1 MTIAMDGRSVYD
13 LSAEERSEFLAQLE
27 KARPELCFNGINCAT
42 GAYGIAPLTGP
53 ALAALL
59 RGEQPPDNLAELKSK
74 ADPGAFP
81 IAADHDPTRID
92 QSGWAVIFAADSDP
106 AVAEALLPLLEL
118 RRAQAGDLFR
128 SFTGKS
134 GYRAG
139 ETKSQFFARHRI
151 SDGPAEPAEL
161 GYYVLIVGSPEAIPF
176 GFQYQLDVMRGVG
189 RLFFATPAEYASY
202 ARSVV
207 EAESG
212 RLQLARRAVFFGV
225 ANPDDNATKLSA
237 QYLVRRVHEELR
249 QRPTFTRWVAE
260 GDTRRA
266 HKLAW
271 ILESVIGEPA
281 TKARLGQLLGGAE
294 TPALLFTASHGA
306 EFPAGDP
313 RQLPHQGA
321 LVCQDWP
328 GPKSWH
334 EPVPQ
339 DFYFAGDDIASSARM
354 QGLISFHF
362 ACFGGGTPKLDQF
375 AQKARRSDRQL
386 IAPQNFVARLP
397 QRMLGHPGGGA
408 LAVIAHVER
417 AWAYSFLSP
426 AGVEQSTAF
435 NRTLAQL
442 LSGAPVG
449 WATESL
455 NLRYADLATELTTVL
470 EELSYDPASKSAYE
484 LAALWTNHN
493 DARGYAIFGDPAVR
507 LPLALDGHEPQP
519 EALPEL
525 RPAAPSAAAPPAVD
539 PPSALPEPKAP
550 AQ

>member
-1 MTIAMDGRSVYD
+1 MTIAMDGRTFFD
-13 LSAEERSEFLAQLE
+13 LSAEERSDFLAQLE
-27 KARPELCFNGINCAT
+27 RARPELCFNGINCAAGT
-42 GAYGIAPLTGP
+42 YGIAPMTGP
-53 ALAALL
+53 ALAASL
-59 RGEQPPDNLAELKSK
+59 RGEPPPDNLAELQSK

-81 IAADHDPTRID
+81 LAADHDPTRID

-106 AVAEALLPLLEL
+106 AVQEALKPLLDL

-134 GYRAG
+134 GYRPG
-139 ETKSQFFARHRI
+139 ETKSQFCARHRI
-151 SDGPAEPAEL
+151 SDGPAEPSEL
-161 GYYVLIVGSPEAIPF
+161 GYYVLIVGSPDTIPF

-189 RLFFATPAEYASY
+189 RLFFATAAEYASY

-212 RLQLARRAVFFGV
+212 QLQLARRAVFFGV
-225 ANPDDNATKLSA
+225 ANPDDTATKLSA
-237 QYLVRRVHEELR
+237 QYLVQQVYEDLR
-249 QRPTFTRWVAE
+249 KRPTFTRWVAE
-260 GDTRRA
+260 GDTKRA
-266 HKLAW
+266 QKLAW
-271 ILESVIGEPA
+271 SLESVIGELA
-281 TKARLGQLLGGAE
+281 TKSRLGQLLGGAD

-306 EFPAGDP
+306 EFPAGDL

-328 GPKSWH
+328 GPSSWQG
-334 EPVPQ
+334 PVPQ
-339 DFYFAGDDIASSARM
+339 DFYFAGDDIASSARL

-397 QRMLGHPGGGA
+397 QRLLGHPSGGA

-426 AGVEQSTAF
+426 AGVEQTTAF
-435 NRTLAQL
+435 NRTLGQL

-449 WATESL
+449 WATEPL

-470 EELSYDPASKSAYE
+470 EELSYDSKSKGAYE

-507 LPLALDGHEPQP
+507 LPFAGDADEPRP
-519 EALPEL
+519 IVGPEL
-525 RPAAPSAAAPPAVD
+525 LPAVSSAAAPPAAD
-539 PPSALPEPKAP
+539 TQSALPARKTP